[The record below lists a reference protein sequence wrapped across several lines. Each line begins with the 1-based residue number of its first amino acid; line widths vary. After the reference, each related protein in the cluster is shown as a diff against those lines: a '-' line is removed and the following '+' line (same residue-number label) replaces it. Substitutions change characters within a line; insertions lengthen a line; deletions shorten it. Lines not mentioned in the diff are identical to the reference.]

1 MIIATKNI
9 DMVKI
14 VSMVQN
20 ETGLCTYINSIVP
33 ERYRH
38 HDAIYHNTRYY
49 INLEVLKSKDISLEN
64 KMALSTLLT
73 KNIRTVGYMGTY
85 ITCQELEMRVDINKV
100 IRYYE
105 GDRDG
110 KSI

>member
-9 DMVKI
+9 DMQKI
-14 VSMVQN
+14 ISMARD
-20 ETGLCTYINSIVP
+20 ESGLCAYIHSVVP
-33 ERYRH
+33 ERYKH
-38 HDAIYHNTRYY
+38 CDAIYHNTRYY
-49 INLEVLKSKDISLEN
+49 VNLEVLKNSDISMEN

-85 ITCQELEMRVDINKV
+85 ITCQELEMRVDMNKV
-100 IRYYE
+100 MRYHE

-110 KSI
+110 KNI